1 MVPPRTNRTNRDPYG
16 WRCPEGITA
25 LPRNC
30 HVSATARK
38 NLAQSGTQPGGEM
51 YRRRVASDQ
60 SRVAQLKYQHLR
72 ASTKACQ
79 EFSGFGQY
87 PPHFKKPHWQIRR
100 HGKWMSASFPG
111 KDNIGWPDHV
121 GNAQYR
127 KSRSNAS
134 IMAEGQ
140 SSFIGGAG
148 LRRSSLLGLGAGCPG
163 FRRHDGNRK
172 HELCSLAV
180 DERAPVRGY
189 RLDLRLLDGTQL
201 RCRCKRSSPVEN
213 RHGCDRGRSQENL
226 RPVAVAGVSERR
238 LDHLS

>member
-79 EFSGFGQY
+79 EFSGSGQY

-111 KDNIGWPDHV
+111 KDNIGWPRPR
-121 GNAQYR
+121 R
-127 KSRSNAS
+127 KYTISKVAIKCVNH
-134 IMAEGQ
+134 G
-140 SSFIGGAG
+140 
-148 LRRSSLLGLGAGCPG
+148 RRSKELHWRRWFTSLQPARPW
-163 FRRHDGNRK
+163 RRMPRFP
-172 HELCSLAV
+172 SA
-180 DERAPVRGY
+180 
-189 RLDLRLLDGTQL
+189 
-201 RCRCKRSSPVEN
+201 
-213 RHGCDRGRSQENL
+213 
-226 RPVAVAGVSERR
+226 
-238 LDHLS
+238 